1 MPQRARKSYAASHA
15 AVGPFEEVLAEYL
28 SYLLAERALSVQ
40 TAAGYELDLRDYLS
54 FLLGR
59 GVCGLAA
66 ITREDVA
73 AYLDDL
79 ASRPYEASSR
89 ERHVAAIR
97 GFHKF
102 CVREG
107 LCEADPAA
115 SVPLPKRAQRLPES
129 RSIAEVA
136 ALLDQEFPATPT
148 GLRDKC
154 MLEMLYGCGLR
165 VSELVGLDFANLL
178 LDDGLVRV
186 RGKGGKD
193 RLVPLAGQAR
203 AALDEYLQRGRPY
216 LRTKSNPEAQER
228 SAIFLNA
235 RGARLNRRSVN
246 DVVAKYGRAVGL
258 EGLHPHTLRHSFA
271 THMLEGGADLRSLQ
285 EMLGHSDIATTEV
298 YTHVDLSHMREEYL
312 STHPRARKR

>member
-28 SYLLAERALSVQ
+28 SYLLAERALSAQ
-40 TAAGYELDLRDYLS
+40 TVANYELDLRDYLS
-54 FLLGR
+54 FIVER
-59 GVCGLAA
+59 GVSGLAA
-66 ITREDVA
+66 IKREDVA

-107 LCEADPAA
+107 LCEADPAS
-115 SVPLPKRAQRLPES
+115 SVPLPKRPRRLPES
-129 RSIAEVA
+129 RSIAEIA
-136 ALLDQEFPATPT
+136 ALLDQEFPATPA
-148 GLRDKC
+148 GMRDKC

-165 VSELVGLDFANLL
+165 VSELVGLDFASLL

-203 AALDEYLQRGRPY
+203 AALDEYLQHGRPH
-216 LRTKSNPEAQER
+216 LHTKSDPAAQDAA
-228 SAIFLNA
+228 AIFLNA
-235 RGARLNRRSVN
+235 RGARLTRRGVN

-271 THMLEGGADLRSLQ
+271 THMLEGGADLRALQ
-285 EMLGHSDIATTEV
+285 EMLGHSDIATTEI
-298 YTHVDLSHMREEYL
+298 YTHVDLSHIREEYL